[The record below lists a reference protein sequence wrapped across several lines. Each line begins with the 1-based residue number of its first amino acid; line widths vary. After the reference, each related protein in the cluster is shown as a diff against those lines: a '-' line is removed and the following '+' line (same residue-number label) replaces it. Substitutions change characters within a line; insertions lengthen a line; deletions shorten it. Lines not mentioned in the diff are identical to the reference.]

1 MTRALADMTAS
12 RIGVPQL
19 VDMLRAALDG
29 SGPALG
35 FGLRAVSAP
44 DDGAGHTAQNAPDR
58 ARSVPDR
65 VPDQVAVVVGTSG
78 STGAPRLVELDAPAL
93 LASAHATHERL
104 GGTGQW
110 LLALPA
116 THVAGL
122 QVLVRSID
130 AGTNPVAL
138 AQGPFRPQAFA
149 DAVERLDHAPTSRRY
164 VSLVPTQLHRLV
176 YEDSPEG
183 VRTLAALATFDAILI
198 GGAALNPAL
207 ARAARDAGLAIRT
220 TYGMSETSGGC
231 VYDGVPLEGVRVR
244 TDEAGRI
251 QIAGPMLARGYL
263 GDPAATAAAFMTD
276 DGVRWHTTSDL
287 GSITP
292 DPVTVTIHG
301 RADDVII
308 TGGVNVAAGAVEA
321 LLAGWGGIGEACV
334 VGVPDPEWGQAIVA
348 VLTRAPAAASSTTTS
363 SSARSETIT
372 LAAVRAHV
380 AQALGMPAAPRA
392 IRIVEALP
400 MRGPGKVDRAAVR
413 ESSVPYTREDLN

>member
-1 MTRALADMTAS
+1 MTRSLADMTVS

-19 VDMLRAALDG
+19 LDMLRAALDG

-35 FGLRAVSAP
+35 FGLRADSAP
-44 DDGAGHTAQNAPDR
+44 DDGAAHAAKNVSAP
-58 ARSVPDR
+58 AHSVPDR
-65 VPDQVAVVVGTSG
+65 VPAQVAVVVTTSG
-78 STGAPRLVELDAPAL
+78 STGTPRLVELDAAAL
-93 LASAHATHERL
+93 LASARATHERL
-104 GGTGQW
+104 GGPGQW

-122 QVLVRSID
+122 QVLVRSIA

-138 AQGPFRPQAFA
+138 PPGPFRAQAFA
-149 DAVERLDHAPTSRRY
+149 DAVERLDHGPTSRRY
-164 VSLVPTQLHRLV
+164 VSLVPTQLHRLLN
-176 YEDSPEG
+176 EDSPEG
-183 VRTLAALATFDAILI
+183 TRALAALETFDAILI

-207 ARAARDAGLAIRT
+207 ARAAGEAGLAIRT

-231 VYDGVPLEGVRVR
+231 VYDGVPLAGVHVR
-244 TDEAGRI
+244 TDEVGRI

-263 GDPAATAAAFMTD
+263 GDPAATAAAFVTD
-276 DGVRWHTTSDL
+276 DGVRWHTTNDL
-287 GSITP
+287 GAITP

-321 LLAGWGGIGEACV
+321 LLAGWGGIGEVCV

-348 VLTRAPAAASSTTTS
+348 VLTRAPEAAASSTAP
-363 SSARSETIT
+363 SSAGSETIT

-380 AQALGMPAAPRA
+380 AKVLGMPAAPRA
-392 IRIVEALP
+392 IRIVDALP

-413 ESSVPYTREDLN
+413 ESSVPCTREDQN